1 MAASESAAGL
11 KGEPRNEPAGPA
23 SKLDSLMRRMGPLGR
38 LFPDAAFVIVVTGMF
53 TLGVLLIILYVIST
67 AGPHLRYIS
76 VGLLTA
82 FAAFLIG
89 TLVGLV
95 LGIPHVVSPGIYRY
109 QTSIPGGNQMPSQ
122 EPEGPGPARDEA
134 MLAKAMSERG
144 QEQTEALASSQ
155 TNGPAA
161 RAIQA
166 DDSSPRLLPSTNLAE
181 ISDWLTKLLLGA
193 GLVSL
198 THLGK
203 PLGDL
208 IDDVARGMGGATPSG
223 GVTESAVVIA
233 GAILI
238 TYVAL
243 GFLGGYLTT
252 TLWYGKRLQ
261 RK

>member
-1 MAASESAAGL
+1 
-11 KGEPRNEPAGPA
+11 
-23 SKLDSLMRRMGPLGR
+23 

-53 TLGVLLIILYVIST
+53 TLGAVLIILYVVST

-89 TLVGLV
+89 SLVGLV
-95 LGIPHVVSPGIYRY
+95 LGIPHVDSLR
-109 QTSIPGGNQMPSQ
+109 TSAVGRNQLPSQ
-122 EPEGPGPARDEA
+122 EPEGPGQAGAP
-134 MLAKAMSERG
+134 
-144 QEQTEALASSQ
+144 ASSQ
-155 TNGPAA
+155 INRPAA

-166 DDSSPRLLPSTNLAE
+166 DDATPRLLPNTNLAE

-203 PLGDL
+203 PLSEL
-208 IDDVARGMGGATPSG
+208 IDNVARGLGGATPAG
-223 GVTESAVVIA
+223 GITESAVVVA
-233 GAILI
+233 GTILI

>member
-1 MAASESAAGL
+1 MAASESGAGFE
-11 KGEPRNEPAGPA
+11 GTPRNEPAAPA
-23 SKLDSLMRRMGPLGR
+23 SKLDSLMRRMSPLGR

-53 TLGVLLIILYVIST
+53 TLGAVLIILYVVAT

-89 TLVGLV
+89 SLVGLV
-95 LGIPHVVSPGIYRY
+95 LGIPHVDSSR
-109 QTSIPGGNQMPSQ
+109 TSALGGNQLPSQ
-122 EPEGPGPARDEA
+122 QPEGPGQARDEA
-134 MLAKAMSERG
+134 MLAKAMGQPG
-144 QEQTEALASSQ
+144 QEQTGAPASSQ
-155 TNGPAA
+155 TNRPAA

-166 DDSSPRLLPSTNLAE
+166 DDATPRLLPNTNLAE

-203 PLGDL
+203 PLSEL
-208 IDDVARGMGGATPSG
+208 IDNVARGLGGATPTG
-223 GVTESAVVIA
+223 GVTESAVVVA
-233 GAILI
+233 GTILI

>member
-1 MAASESAAGL
+1 MQRRISPLAS
-11 KGEPRNEPAGPA
+11 
-23 SKLDSLMRRMGPLGR
+23 
-38 LFPDAAFVIVVTGMF
+38 LFPDAAFVIVVMGMF
-53 TLGVLLIILYVIST
+53 ALGVVLIILYVLST

-89 TLVGLV
+89 TLAGLV
-95 LGIPHVVSPGIYRY
+95 LAIPRVVSSGVYRY
-109 QTSIPGGNQMPSQ
+109 QASVREVNQPSGREQNDPGPPGSEPDPAGIPG
-122 EPEGPGPARDEA
+122 
-134 MLAKAMSERG
+134 ERG
-144 QEQTEALASSQ
+144 QGERGA
-155 TNGPAA
+155 
-161 RAIQA
+161 
-166 DDSSPRLLPSTNLAE
+166 PRFLPSTNLAE

-198 THLGK
+198 TRLGQ
-203 PLGDL
+203 PLGEL
-208 IDDVARGMGGATPSG
+208 IDNVARGLGGETASG

-252 TLWYGKRLQ
+252 AFWYAKGFHQK
-261 RK
+261 

>member
-1 MAASESAAGL
+1 
-11 KGEPRNEPAGPA
+11 
-23 SKLDSLMRRMGPLGR
+23 

-53 TLGVLLIILYVIST
+53 TLGVVLIILYVVST
-67 AGPHLRYIS
+67 AGPHSRYIS

-89 TLVGLV
+89 SLVGLV
-95 LGIPHVVSPGIYRY
+95 LGIPHVDSPGTYRY
-109 QTSIPGGNQMPSQ
+109 QPSASGENQLSSQ
-122 EPEGPGPARDEA
+122 EPEGPAQARDEA
-134 MLAKAMSERG
+134 MLAKAMGQPG
-144 QEQTEALASSQ
+144 QEQTGAPASSQ
-155 TNGPAA
+155 TNRPAA

-166 DDSSPRLLPSTNLAE
+166 DDATPRLLPNTNLAE

-203 PLGDL
+203 PLSEL
-208 IDDVARGMGGATPSG
+208 IDNVARGLGGATPTG
-223 GVTESAVVIA
+223 GVTESAVVVA
-233 GAILI
+233 GTILI